1 MLAILYLDFNNN
13 QFSILSL
20 LMSSTYIP
28 MELITASWQML
39 QVVLRISKE
48 KNSGRLS
55 TEDLPTMVSS
65 SPYLALWQHES
76 LC

>member
-20 LMSSTYIP
+20 LMSSTYVPI
-28 MELITASWQML
+28 ELITASWQML
-39 QVVLRISKE
+39 EVVLRISKE

-55 TEDLPTMVSS
+55 TEDLPAMVSVS
-65 SPYLALWQHES
+65 FYSGFDTMSY
-76 LC
+76 